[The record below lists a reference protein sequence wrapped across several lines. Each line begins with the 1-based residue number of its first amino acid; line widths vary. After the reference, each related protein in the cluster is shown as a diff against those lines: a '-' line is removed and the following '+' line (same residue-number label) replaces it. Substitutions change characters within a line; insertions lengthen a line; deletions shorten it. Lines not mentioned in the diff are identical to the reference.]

1 MSSASDSFSTNS
13 PAEQRNHDVV
23 HADSESHQSG
33 SEGVLANVK
42 EQLNS
47 VTGGRSIS
55 EIGSEVSSVASE
67 KVQDAK
73 ETVLPVA
80 EEAIHTVQAQIRS
93 LAGSR
98 IANDFFSLS
107 LAIDPTVDAA
117 EQQRV
122 DQLDTERICDFLREK
137 HMSTKPPPS
146 TN

>member
-1 MSSASDSFSTNS
+1 MSSSSDSFSTNSQS
-13 PAEQRNHDVV
+13 PAEQRNHDVLP
-23 HADSESHQSG
+23 ADSESHQSE

-55 EIGSEVSSVASE
+55 EIGSEVSSVAGE

-80 EEAIHTVQAQIRS
+80 EEAIHAVQAQIRS
-93 LAGSR
+93 LAGGTKE
-98 IANDFFSLS
+98 NDGN
-107 LAIDPTVDAA
+107 AIDPNVDAA